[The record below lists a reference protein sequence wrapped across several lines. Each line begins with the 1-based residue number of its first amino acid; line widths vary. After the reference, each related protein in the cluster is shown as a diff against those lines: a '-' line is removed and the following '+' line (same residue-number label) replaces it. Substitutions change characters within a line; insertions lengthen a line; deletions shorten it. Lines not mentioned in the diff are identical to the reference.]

1 MPCNDLWCSRSS
13 PHSSEKWHFI
23 GTYHK
28 LNDSTAK
35 ESISLEHPGNTISK
49 ICQPLFPLLLLQKKI
64 AESSCFTPSELFQ
77 GFESIAYCT
86 VVGNSLEKVSFYNT
100 AKIVEDFGT
109 LLPPPIF
116 GPFSKV
122 YFQGLWVLKLTSK
135 KGRGRLRPFETAILK
150 KDWVWQWTMYH
161 IRRPVALVH
170 I

>member
-49 ICQPLFPLLLLQKKI
+49 ICQPLFPLLLLQKKKI

-86 VVGNSLEKVSFYNT
+86 VVGNSLKSLILQHCKNCWRFWN
-100 AKIVEDFGT
+100 
-109 LLPPPIF
+109 LLPPIF